1 MSPRLVLPAPLRPL
15 AEGSALLEVEGTT
28 LREVLDRLATAR
40 PLLER
45 RLRDE
50 RGELRPH
57 VLVFVDGVAVDR
69 GSGLETAVH
78 EGSEVFVAPAVS
90 GGRAAPG

>member
-1 MSPRLVLPAPLRPL
+1 MTSRLVLPAALRDC
-15 AEGSALLEVEGTT
+15 AGGRGEIAVQGAT
-28 LREVLDRLATAR
+28 LRDVLDDLAVRL

-50 RGELRPH
+50 RGELRQH
-57 VLVFVDGVAVDR
+57 VLVFVDGVGVR
-69 GSGLETAVH
+69 GGLELDAPVH

-90 GGRAAPG
+90 GG